1 MKTLVIMALIF
12 TVLGT
17 TFVSAYAQQPQL
29 ASYRETAHILVDEK
43 IQNQTT
49 AFITLASSSPVEM
62 RVPSELNDKIKNTA
76 NVTSVVITNADK
88 CILGIQDMGC
98 VIIVI
103 NSPGLIQSYN
113 ITAIQTTAK
122 QEGDTLI
129 GDIGKTFALNV
140 SPDSPTNSVYVN
152 PKGELSNALG
162 TSGVVSGN
170 RTISVVYTMSRPDSS
185 YLFDGLSAILIPKQ
199 IRDDGGFFNTA
210 QKMAQDP
217 NSTVTFVITPGQSA
231 SLYQLQVAKHI
242 PIKNKVTSI
251 NPLTIFGV
259 DKLEKSN
266 YFSVGFFPLNSILEV
281 TAISNDT
288 IAITNHT
295 GDLAPT
301 TIKNGQK
308 FPTDLT
314 KPGWIIDPEAG
325 STVNAIYLFG
335 TTSSITSDQTLLTL
349 GSASASQDQLTQ
361 NQPTQINTTPTP
373 TKSSK
378 DYSIYALIGIIAAG
392 GAAVY
397 LFMKR
402 R

>member
-1 MKTLVIMALIF
+1 MKTLIVF
-12 TVLGT
+12 TLVFTLLMT
-17 TFVSAYAQQPQL
+17 SFVTAYAQQPQL

-62 RVPSELNDKIKNTA
+62 RVPSDLSAKITNTA
-76 NVTSVVITNADK
+76 NVTSVSITNADR

-103 NSPGLIQSYN
+103 NSPSLIGTYN
-113 ITAIQTTAK
+113 ITAIQSTAR
-122 QEGDTLI
+122 QEGDLLI
-129 GDIGKTFALNV
+129 GDINKVFALNAEF
-140 SPDSPTNSVYVN
+140 NNVYVN
-152 PKGELSNALG
+152 PKGELSGALG

-185 YLFDGLSAILIPKQ
+185 YLFDGLTAILMPKQ

-210 QKMAQDP
+210 QKMAQDI
-217 NSTVTFVITPGQSA
+217 NSTVTFTITPGQGA
-231 SLYQLQVAKHI
+231 SLYQLQVSKHI

-251 NPLTIFGV
+251 NPLMIFGV

-281 TAISNDT
+281 TTISNDN
-288 IAITNHT
+288 IAITNHG

-308 FPTDLT
+308 FPADLT
-314 KPGWIIDPEAG
+314 KAGWIIDPESG
-325 STVNAIYLFG
+325 KIVNAIYLFG
-335 TTSSITSDQTLLTL
+335 TTSSITSDQSSLTL
-349 GSASASQDQLTQ
+349 GSTPTSQGQLIE
-361 NQPTQINTTPTP
+361 NQTSQINNPP
-373 TKSSK
+373 STKSSN
-378 DYSIYALIGIIAAG
+378 DYSVYVLIGIVAAG

-397 LFMKR
+397 LFMR
-402 R
+402 RR

>member
-1 MKTLVIMALIF
+1 MKTLLVISLIL
-12 TVLGT
+12 TLLCT

-62 RVPSELNDKIKNTA
+62 RVPSELNEKIKNTA
-76 NVTSVVITNADK
+76 NVTSVVITNADR
-88 CILGIQDMGC
+88 CIPGIQDMGC

-103 NSPGLIQSYN
+103 NSPSLIETYNIFTIQS
-113 ITAIQTTAK
+113 TAHKI
-122 QEGDTLI
+122 GDTLI
-129 GDIGKTFALNV
+129 GDINKAFALNAEF
-140 SPDSPTNSVYVN
+140 NNVYVN
-152 PKGELSNALG
+152 PKGDLSSSLG

-185 YLFDGLSAILIPKQ
+185 YLFDGLTAILIPKQ

-210 QKMAQDP
+210 QKMAQDS
-217 NSTVTFVITPGQSA
+217 NSTVSFAITPGQDA
-231 SLYQLQVAKHI
+231 SLSQLQVSKHI

-281 TAISNDT
+281 TAISKDN
-288 IAITNHT
+288 IAITDHGGN
-295 GDLAPT
+295 LAPT

-308 FPTDLT
+308 FPSDLT
-314 KPGWIIDPEAG
+314 KSGWIIDPESG

-335 TTSSITSDQTLLTL
+335 TTPSITSDQASLTL
-349 GSASASQDQLTQ
+349 GSMSSSQDQPTQ
-361 NQPTQINTTPTP
+361 NQPTQINTIPAP
-373 TKSSK
+373 TKSSN
-378 DYSIYALIGIIAAG
+378 DYSIYTLIGIIAAG

-397 LFMKR
+397 LFMR
-402 R
+402 RR

>member
-1 MKTLVIMALIF
+1 MKTLLTIALIF
-12 TVLGT
+12 TLLGV

-43 IQNQTT
+43 VQNQTT

-62 RVPSELNDKIKNTA
+62 RVPTELSTQIKNTA
-76 NVTSVVITNADK
+76 NVTSVVVTNADR
-88 CILGIQDMGC
+88 CITGVQDLGC

-103 NSPGLIQSYN
+103 NSPSLIETYN
-113 ITAIQTTAK
+113 ITAIQSTAR
-122 QEGDTLI
+122 QVGDTLI
-129 GDIGKTFALNV
+129 ENINKVFALNAEF
-140 SPDSPTNSVYVN
+140 NNVYVN
-152 PKGELSNALG
+152 PKGELSSALG

-185 YLFDGLSAILIPKQ
+185 YLFDGLTAILMPKQ
-199 IRDDGGFFNTA
+199 IRDDGGFYNTA
-210 QKMAQDP
+210 QKMAQDS
-217 NSTVTFVITPGQSA
+217 NSTVTFVITPAQGA

-281 TAISNDT
+281 TAISKDN
-288 IAITNHT
+288 IAIINHG

-308 FPTDLT
+308 FPADLT
-314 KPGWIIDPEAG
+314 KPGWIIDPESG

-335 TTSSITSDQTLLTL
+335 TTPSITSDQSLLTL
-349 GSASASQDQLTQ
+349 GSGPMQGQSIQ
-361 NQPTQINTTPTP
+361 NQTSQINTTHVPA
-373 TKSSK
+373 KSSN

-397 LFMKR
+397 LFMR
-402 R
+402 RR